1 MDYYMQAICVYCG
14 SSDKIKPIYLKAAHD
29 MGNAI
34 ARRGLKLIYGAGST
48 GAMGAVANAALQ
60 AGGEVIGVIPE
71 YFNTSKLAHFG
82 LTRVE
87 VVGSIHE
94 RKARMIELADAFIA
108 LPGGFGTMEEF
119 FEVLTW
125 AQIGLHHKPIGLLN
139 ENGYFDHLL
148 EFISVIHDEGFI
160 YQEHKSLFSFSKTA
174 NALLDSLQQYQ
185 PSDKLERRLTRSDE

>member
-1 MDYYMQAICVYCG
+1 MQAICVYCG

-34 ARRGLKLIYGAGST
+34 AGRGLKLVYGAGST

-94 RKARMIELADAFIA
+94 RKARHDRI
-108 LPGGFGTMEEF
+108 GGCFHSPAR
-119 FEVLTW
+119 W
-125 AQIGLHHKPIGLLN
+125 IWHHGRI
-139 ENGYFDHLL
+139 F
-148 EFISVIHDEGFI
+148 
-160 YQEHKSLFSFSKTA
+160 
-174 NALLDSLQQYQ
+174 
-185 PSDKLERRLTRSDE
+185 